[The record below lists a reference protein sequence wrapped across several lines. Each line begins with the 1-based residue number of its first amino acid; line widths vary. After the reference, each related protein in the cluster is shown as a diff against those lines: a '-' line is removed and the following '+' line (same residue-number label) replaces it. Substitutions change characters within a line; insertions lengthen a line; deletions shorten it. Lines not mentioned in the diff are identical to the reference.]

1 MDCLQRALSRSSS
14 LRMFSHLV
22 GVGMPFGVLLAADNT
37 SCWLNMSSGDTDE
50 LFAAFCRHSCHKPIV
65 QSRFNR
71 PDATLDIATRGFR
84 AGRASADGVLRT
96 VYVRSSRTAFLHRA
110 VKCLTARGIVL
121 PVVAGF
127 VRFLRPE
134 MLSRL
139 NSSMHASGPEEWI
152 INRPPQLT

>member
-1 MDCLQRALSRSSS
+1 
-14 LRMFSHLV
+14 MFSHLV
-22 GVGMPFGVLLAADNT
+22 GVGMPFVVLLAADNT

-96 VYVRSSRTAFLHRA
+96 VYVRSSRTAFLAPSRKMPHSTWDRF
-110 VKCLTARGIVL
+110 ARCGGLCQI
-121 PVVAGF
+121 
-127 VRFLRPE
+127 
-134 MLSRL
+134 
-139 NSSMHASGPEEWI
+139 
-152 INRPPQLT
+152 PQA